1 MAGFPAEALVL
12 LSLSLTHSSETLYS
26 WYRKIDVRILCIY
39 HAYGSRILETREP
52 LEKRI
57 ALFRDLDL
65 WCGATISVAR
75 VCGSGG
81 RMLSAYKCRCGRFGG
96 THYGMDPSCCC
107 CCWIDEC
114 SERGEAYYQGWKK
127 AEGSVARSSCCA
139 RGCCCCCSAPHWDGV
154 LWPGC
159 SCDCLGNHSSSA
171 DMGKGAEMPRFKLN
185 TGQHIPAVGLG
196 TWQAK
201 PGEVGEA
208 VKYAIKVIPESCLSA
223 LTSLSMRNELR
234 ASNSSH
240 FCFAIAQF
248 FQGELHLV

>member
-1 MAGFPAEALVL
+1 
-12 LSLSLTHSSETLYS
+12 
-26 WYRKIDVRILCIY
+26 
-39 HAYGSRILETREP
+39 
-52 LEKRI
+52 
-57 ALFRDLDL
+57 
-65 WCGATISVAR
+65 
-75 VCGSGG
+75 
-81 RMLSAYKCRCGRFGG
+81 MLSAYKCRCGRFGEMP
-96 THYGMDPSCCC
+96 YGMDPSCCC

-114 SERGEAYYQGWKK
+114 SERGEAYDQSWKK
-127 AEGSVARSSCCA
+127 VEGSVARSSCCA
-139 RGCCCCCSAPHWDGV
+139 RGCCYCCCSAPHWDGV

-171 DMGKGAEMPRFKLN
+171 DMGKGAEMPHFKLN
-185 TGQHIPAVGLG
+185 TGQYIPAVGLG

-240 FCFAIAQF
+240 FCFPIAQF
-248 FQGELHLV
+248 FQGELHLVYLPFPEYCSISVTPCIQFSESLSPSIPCMRTSGFSPQFCFPIA